1 MEVYYQVLTTM
12 AAPSVNVCVEAAIE
26 NPIQEIRYDGQEI
39 HVTPLSMSENLSKL
53 AHKINFFKDESEE
66 KGKPTSEGERE
77 TDEEKVLAPFQPSLW
92 PWDSV
97 RNKLKSALTEISVLY
112 DVLNIVKEK
121 HYMVTDPVSQEAP
134 ELKAPLQ
141 MIAKKKSL
149 VIVCQILN
157 TGSDRLKRVQAEM
170 GSNTPDNFL
179 WELLQLRK
187 HWRLKKVHNTILGE
201 LSYKSAGSRFW
212 QGGTF
217 EVLKTSDLTADG
229 EATNKKASLDVSIP
243 SELEGVA
250 YIQVEVKSVPDL
262 MDLTSATLKMPA
274 SLGAVSPDAYWQQ
287 KLETAHNVLF
297 CKELFAQLA
306 REAVQVKGSTPHMVV
321 GNQILTNVFPG
332 IQLSIV
338 LCHYTGKEK
347 KVNLSPPKLDHNHVL
362 EHSLHQLLRK
372 VHSNNLNTSP
382 PHPAN
387 AMLGMTK
394 RRRLAGPE
402 AYSRQDLLQM
412 AHSESMLEQ
421 ILKQTKHAVLRLRS
435 MHVIDQLASSL
446 QDPLLCAHWSCLNNS
461 LESSVRVSIT
471 SYCYETNRTPLILII
486 GIDTIRVVVKEGRT
500 CVLSFEENELRDF
513 LQWQICQHH
522 AQSVQSLAKLHGWQ
536 VLSGIV
542 SSGHGDIEPYG
553 TTSTVMLASPKG
565 NIILAFHSS
574 PVSGS
579 RLSVKKVNTTKESN
593 ISPAVTA
600 SKWASLAGEFKEV
613 NLSRLEGRNLVG
625 KVDMLMARLTV
636 MS

>member
-1 MEVYYQVLTTM
+1 M
-12 AAPSVNVCVEAAIE
+12 AAPSVNVCVEAALE
-26 NPIQEIRYDGQEI
+26 NPIQEVKYDGQE
-39 HVTPLSMSENLSKL
+39 VYVAPLTMSENLSKL

-112 DVLNIVKEK
+112 DVLSIVKEK
-121 HYMVTDPVSQEAP
+121 HYMVTDPVSQDAP

-149 VIVCQILN
+149 VSVCQILN
-157 TGSDRLKRVQAEM
+157 TGADRLKRVQAEM
-170 GSNTPDNFL
+170 DSNTQDNFL

-187 HWRLKKVHNTILGE
+187 NWRLKKVHNTILGE

-217 EVLKTSDLTADG
+217 EVLKTSDLAAEGDV
-229 EATNKKASLDVSIP
+229 TNKKSSLDVSIP

-262 MDLTSATLKMPA
+262 IDLTSATLKMPA
-274 SLGAVSPDAYWQQ
+274 SLGAVSADAYWQQ

-306 REAVQVKGSTPHMVV
+306 REAVQIKGSTPHLVV

-332 IQLSIV
+332 FQLSIV

-347 KVNLSPPKLDHNHVL
+347 KVNLSPTKPEHNHVL

-372 VHSNNLNTSP
+372 VHDNNLNTSP
-382 PHPAN
+382 PHPVN
-387 AMLGMTK
+387 SMLGMTK
-394 RRRLAGPE
+394 RRRLAGPQ
-402 AYSRQDLLQM
+402 AMSRQELVQM
-412 AHSESMLEQ
+412 THSESILEQ
-421 ILKQTKHAVLRLRS
+421 IVKQTRHAVLRIRS
-435 MHVIDQLASSL
+435 MNVIDQLAITM
-446 QDPLLCAHWSCLNNS
+446 QDPQICAHWSCLNNS
-461 LESSVRVSIT
+461 LESSVRLTIT
-471 SYCYETNRTPLILII
+471 SYCFEANRTPLILII
-486 GIDTIRVVVKEGRT
+486 GIDNIRVILREGGT

-522 AQSVQSLAKLHGWQ
+522 AQSVQTLAKLHGWQ
-536 VLSGIV
+536 VLSAIV
-542 SSGHGDIEPYG
+542 SSGHGDIETYG

-565 NIILAFHSS
+565 NVILAFHSS
-574 PVSGS
+574 PVNGS
-579 RLSVKKVNTTKESN
+579 KLSVKKVDTSLESN

-600 SKWASLAGEFKEV
+600 AKWASLAGEFKEV
-613 NLSRLEGRNLVG
+613 NLSQLEGRNLTG
-625 KVDMLMARLTV
+625 KIDMLMARLTV
-636 MS
+636 LS